1 VGTTGISWREVKDA
15 EKYPRV
21 HRRAPQERITWLLC
35 LRHQGRGSTRTPSLT
50 HLAPSA
56 GGRAAVLGPS
66 LMVSSSSRLERFPTL
81 GSQGRGPKGQGQKL
95 QGLLGSGLWIPK
107 SVSPSHS
114 VDQSKS
120 QDQPR
125 LQALENQS
133 HLCWGGTAKSHC
145 EGGRHWDSRSLA
157 IEQYTTECLGRH
169 SIAQGQLYSSRPHSM
184 SPGLQC
190 EYHLLEM
197 RIPSSHP
204 IT

>member
-95 QGLLGSGLWIPK
+95 QGLLGSGLWSSPRV
-107 SVSPSHS
+107 VSIT
-114 VDQSKS
+114 
-120 QDQPR
+120 
-125 LQALENQS
+125 
-133 HLCWGGTAKSHC
+133 LC
-145 EGGRHWDSRSLA
+145 
-157 IEQYTTECLGRH
+157 
-169 SIAQGQLYSSRPHSM
+169 
-184 SPGLQC
+184 
-190 EYHLLEM
+190 
-197 RIPSSHP
+197 
-204 IT
+204 